1 MRLKPEKFFIVSLK
15 ILESPVPDRIDLKA
29 LGVPP
34 KEPEI
39 KVEEPLPKTKDN

>member
-1 MRLKPEKFFIVSLK
+1 MHAQDEVKVEEVI
-15 ILESPVPDRIDLKA
+15 
-29 LGVPP
+29 PP